1 MKRRVLFIVPRFGSI
16 FRGVESFTRELT
28 SRLDQARF
36 EVTILS
42 GPHSDALPG
51 ITFQQGQLLCR
62 ENMAWLDRLPWVTQ
76 LLCPLGFG
84 TATDIESLSLLSH
97 FHGHWPPDAFD
108 IVVPLGG
115 AWSYRFAHRN
125 FPSAKVVSI
134 GQAGPVA
141 RDLFLSDVFVALT
154 PHDEERARSM
164 CQGLVT
170 KVIPNGVDVMRF
182 SPSGV
187 QRSGSQSIRTIL
199 CVAALV
205 PDKRHDLLFDAV
217 LRLPSN
223 VQVLCVGSGPQQTI
237 LNRHPLSQAGRVEW
251 RTCAFSEMPEVYGRG
266 DVFSMAS
273 PGEAFGIVF
282 VEAMASG
289 LPVVAHDGPRQRFV
303 IGKGGL
309 LCNVFDC
316 AAYTK
321 ALGTALDVS
330 LTVQARE
337 QALEFD
343 WRRLVNEYADLFEWL
358 CSDGRV
364 EQGSI
369 KLIAQ
374 AMNKNLIP
382 NRVCSS

>member
-16 FRGVESFTRELT
+16 FRGVESFTRELA
-28 SRLDQARF
+28 SRLDQHRF
-36 EVTILS
+36 DVTILS

-51 ITFQQGQLLCR
+51 ITFQRGPLFRR
-62 ENMAWLDRLPWVTQ
+62 ENMAWLDRMPWIAQ
-76 LLCPLGFG
+76 LLSPLGFG
-84 TATDIESLSLLSH
+84 TASDIESLSLLSH

-115 AWSYRFAHRN
+115 SWSYRFAHRN

-141 RDLFLSDVFVALT
+141 RDLLLSDVFVALT
-154 PHDEERARSM
+154 PYDEERARSM
-164 CQGLVT
+164 CHGLVT
-170 KVIPNGVDVMRF
+170 RIIPNGVDVTRF
-182 SPSGV
+182 SPSGE
-187 QRSGSQSIRTIL
+187 QRSASQPMRTIL

-217 LRLPSN
+217 LCLPSN
-223 VQVLCVGSGPQQTI
+223 VRVVCVGAGPQQAV

-251 RTCAFSEMPEVYGRG
+251 RTCSFSEMPEVYGLG
-266 DVFSMAS
+266 DVFSLAS
-273 PGEAFGIVF
+273 PEEAFGIVF
-282 VEAMASG
+282 IEAMASG

-303 IGKGGL
+303 IGKGGIF
-309 LCNVFDC
+309 CNVFDG
-316 AAYTK
+316 AAYAK
-321 ALGTALDVS
+321 ALEIALNVS

-337 QALEFD
+337 QALGFD
-343 WRRLVNEYADLFEWL
+343 WSRLVHEYADLFEWL

-369 KLIAQ
+369 NLMAQ

-382 NRVCSS
+382 NRVC